1 MVLLSFSILLTGNM
15 SGKTKGVSSRVQQQ
29 FPKAL
34 PMWCAAHRLNRR
46 CIVQTC
52 TIPEVRNIMST
63 ADQVV
68 CTFKLN
74 ISMSLKQK

>member
-1 MVLLSFSILLTGNM
+1 MVLFSFSILLTGNM
-15 SGKTKGVSSRVQQQ
+15 SGKTKGVSSRIQQQ

-34 PMWCAAHRLNRR
+34 PMWCAAHRLNWY
-46 CIVQTC
+46 IVQAC
-52 TIPEVRNIMST
+52 TIPEVRNMMST

-74 ISMSLKQK
+74 I